1 MESTLAEVEDVR
13 VKPKIRSGAADTNR
27 SNTRGSGASAG
38 PQPGMEYQL
47 NTDRAKRAF
56 PVTGALPK
64 KYNSEVISVDVMP
77 MPNGMP
83 GGVSQEITKV
93 GLLNDRTGYKQYF
106 YAFAPPSAITLVNNT
121 SEGHQDHACLRLTD
135 PNKSWI
141 KLRDVEDA
149 AADISGIE
157 SDLDREG
164 AMLDKSNAGIALLAA
179 LVGRPRT
186 EYAIKNNKIDDAT
199 LEDLAITMRT
209 HLGGE
214 DPTKLKGAGAR
225 EKAFK
230 GLRLNGYVDVHNDEL
245 RAMALRTY
253 AASRIV
259 EHTKERK
266 YSLMFSNAADTMRQ
280 EGGIEIGSYVGE
292 NGDTTYGFKVFEHD
306 TIRAPLRKYIRQA
319 AVAAA
324 YGAGKQFTTMD
335 DLSKPLAM
343 TGDRVS
349 GTTLVPTQETLEYIE
364 QVIAKEE
371 ERLHII
377 REESNNYSQNGVI
390 SFNDLAVKDISDT
403 PPMDDAAIAPAMF
416 YSGAQALQHYL
427 NQQQD
432 ARTNK
437 LSNEA
442 LADLKDVVKR
452 LPHYTATWK
461 HSYMKAL
468 DNTFNAT
475 EKERS
480 RRGDKM
486 LASDETVDK
495 AVGSWLNLI
504 TAYSNNRYHTDEAN
518 ARNTPL
524 DGWTIATRS
533 SAEGSA
539 WGQINYA
546 LIPPLHT
553 GQSRGTLIARLKQEG
568 FMDFQ
573 QGSEMGLA
581 DLLRNL
587 YVGAREQRA
596 KIITRPTGSI
606 ALTDALDAAD
616 NYATNRD
623 SNTVRDLKSKYDFDE
638 RLLVKGMTT
647 EELLQH
653 NARDILKDDTTP
665 TGREYLKTAETITN
679 AFKHVFM
686 RISGKESAARTLM
699 EIGQI
704 HLPDLHR
711 TVLFGPGGEL
721 YEIKGKDPVTKRTI
735 LEVVPV
741 RLFAQDSLYYKTLE
755 RLQHVATGTAQEG
768 QAVTLLGA
776 FQMVPGDKRAND
788 YLAWANPLIQT
799 IKEQQTKN
807 ISSGLQG
814 LTLYANMGDIL
825 QHGFKRTQKGDV
837 AVTDTGAATAMGI
850 RDYKIAPDEPGARA
864 GAQESYNAFVKH
876 LRALYA
882 ERAVSEDKIL
892 HNPDFQNDGLKSA
905 VRRNFANQ
913 SRAELDTLQGLAV
926 LWRNIEDGLGSMLG
940 RDRDMKAAM
949 VGQLEL
955 ERQRDPHLRNS
966 MLTKLTDMA
975 VKALGNLYARFV
987 KGLATTFGLFSPVNI
1002 INSARSALLDTI
1014 VDAFG
1019 YAFSMFVTNFVN
1031 KHFKES
1037 PTGKKV
1043 ATSVLDSLQVR
1054 VMRPNEVRLLGR
1066 LRGSSIE
1073 AHATEFTAVKVA
1085 KIRSMFQNVQ
1095 PGYYNL
1101 PYDERD
1107 NATHVYSLPELG
1119 MRPKDSGKYDDPE
1132 FEVQYYVKNPDAFTE
1147 HSISGGLSLDQ
1158 IASSRDMLNKW
1169 WRLYGHKALFP
1180 TRMEVYNP
1188 TLGRNVNVIDSGMI
1202 NAARMADDP
1211 SRFVHVDGSTIRI
1224 GMKTTAFGIE
1234 PREVFGDKRELARK
1248 NRGLASAQDVDER
1261 TENREFRRR
1270 DEEARKRARAGRGTP
1285 SDMLS
1290 GAVNL
1295 DGSTRAEDITGANPQ
1310 AWNTATGE
1318 HDPADVF
1325 KHRGA
1330 HRFENVPV

>member
-1 MESTLAEVEDVR
+1 MESTLAEVEDVGWK
-13 VKPKIRSGAADTNR
+13 KPIRSGAAETNR
-27 SNTRGSGASAG
+27 SNTRGNGSGAK
-38 PQPGMEYQL
+38 PQGGKLWQL
-47 NTDRAKRAF
+47 NTDRAMRAF
-56 PVTGALPK
+56 PITGALPEDYK
-64 KYNSEVISVDVMP
+64 SRTISVKVLAA
-77 MPNGMP
+77 P
-83 GGVSQEITKV
+83 GNLPPSASKVITQV
-93 GLLNDRTGYKQYF
+93 GLLDDKSGNKRYF
-106 YAFAPPSAITLVNNT
+106 YAFAKPSAIALVNNT
-121 SEGHQDHACLRLTD
+121 SEGHQDHGCLQLENRNLR
-135 PNKSWI
+135 WI
-141 KLRDVEDA
+141 TLRDVENATVDYTVVQDPEQHRIIKTDA
-149 AADISGIE
+149 Q
-157 SDLDREG
+157 R
-164 AMLDKSNAGIALLAA
+164 AGIAVLRA
-179 LVGRPRT
+179 LVGWPKVQHALKTRR
-186 EYAIKNNKIDDAT
+186 IDGERVRDFAVA
-199 LEDLAITMRT
+199 LQAQ
-209 HLGGE
+209 LGEVE
-214 DPTKLKGAGAR
+214 DPNYNVPFTKAR
-225 EKAFK
+225 EQAFK
-230 GLRLNGYVDVHNDEL
+230 NLRLNGYVDVHNPELSALAL
-245 RAMALRTY
+245 RAY

-259 EHTKERK
+259 ENKRERK
-266 YSLMFSNAADTMRQ
+266 YSRMFEQAAETMRQ
-280 EGGIEIGSYVGE
+280 EGGIEIG
-292 NGDTTYGFKVFEHD
+292 TYDGAD
-306 TIRAPLRKYIRQA
+306 GRTIFGIKLFDRDAIRGPIRKYIRQA

-324 YGAGKQFTTMD
+324 YGAGKPFVKETY
-335 DLSKPLAM
+335 LSKPLMM
-343 TGDRVS
+343 TGDRVA
-349 GTTLVPTQETLEYIE
+349 GTMLVPTQETLEYIE
-364 QVIAKEE
+364 QLIAEE
-371 ERLHII
+371 ETRLFII
-377 REESNNYSQNGVI
+377 RDESRNNAHNGVI
-390 SFNDLAVKDISDT
+390 SFNDLATKDISDT
-403 PPMDDAAIAPAMF
+403 PPMDDAAIAPAIF

-427 NQQQD
+427 NQQND
-432 ARTNK
+432 ARSQVKHLN
-437 LSNEA
+437 A
-442 LADLKDVVKR
+442 MDLQDLQSLVKR
-452 LPHYTATWK
+452 LPKYADVWK
-461 HSYMKAL
+461 RGYMKAL
-468 DNTFNAT
+468 DNTFTAD

-480 RRGDKM
+480 RRGDTM

-495 AVGSWLNLI
+495 VVDSWLNLI
-504 TAYSNNRYHTDEAN
+504 TAYSNNRYAVNEAN
-518 ARNTPL
+518 ARNTLL
-524 DGWTIATRS
+524 DGWTIATRK
-533 SAEGSA
+533 SAEGRDR
-539 WGQINYA
+539 GQINYA

-553 GQSRGTLIARLKQEG
+553 GGSSVALVRRLQDEG
-568 FMDFQ
+568 FTDFE
-573 QGSEMGLA
+573 QGGEMRLV
-581 DLLRNL
+581 DLLRPL

-623 SNTVRDLKSKYDFDE
+623 SNMVRDLKSKYDFDE

-653 NARDILKDDTTP
+653 NARDILKDTTTS
-665 TGREYLKTAETITN
+665 TGKEYLNTAETITN

-686 RISGKESAARTLM
+686 RISGKESVARTLM

-735 LEVVPV
+735 LEAVPV

-755 RLQHVATGTAQEG
+755 RLQHVATGTAKEG

-814 LTLYANMGDIL
+814 LTLYANMSDIL

-850 RDYKIAPDEPGARA
+850 RDYKIAPDEPGARS

-876 LRALYA
+876 LRTLYA
-882 ERAVSEDKIL
+882 ERAVAEDKIL
-892 HNPDFQNDGLKSA
+892 HNPDFQDAGLKSA
-905 VRRNFANQ
+905 VRKTFANQ

-940 RDRDMKAAM
+940 RDRDMKAAV

-966 MLTKLTDMA
+966 MLTKLTDLA
-975 VKALGNLYARFV
+975 VKALSNLYARFV
-987 KGLATTFGLFSPVNI
+987 TGLASTFNLFNPVNI
-1002 INSARSALLDTI
+1002 VNSARSALLDTI

-1037 PTGKKV
+1037 ITGKKV
-1043 ATSVLDSLQVR
+1043 ATSVLDSLQIR
-1054 VMRPNEVRLLGR
+1054 VMRPTEMRLLGR

-1119 MRPKDSGKYDDPE
+1119 MRPRDKGEYNDPE
-1132 FEVQYYVKNPDAFTE
+1132 FEVQYYVKNPDAFTAV
-1147 HSISGGLSLDQ
+1147 SGGLSLDQ
-1158 IASSRDMLNKW
+1158 IAGSRDMLNKW
-1169 WRLYGHKALFP
+1169 WRSFGYKALFP

-1188 TLGRNVNVIDSGMI
+1188 TLGRNVNVIDSSMI

-1248 NRGLASAQDVDER
+1248 RKAFASAQDTDER
-1261 TENREFRRR
+1261 TENKEFRRR
-1270 DEEARKRARAGRGTP
+1270 EEEARKRARAGRGTP

-1290 GAVNL
+1290 GALNL

-1310 AWNTATGE
+1310 AWNTDTGE

-1325 KHRGA
+1325 KHRGKPSD
-1330 HRFENVPV
+1330 RF